1 MGSEMKRED
10 DEMRRLVE
18 LANRACSTGLSA
30 EDYEADFVAVVDFVN
45 THPGCRPTLLRLLL
59 NQIRE
64 GGGCIEFVELC
75 AHELGWEEIRQAA
88 TDRIASTDD
97 WRIKTPLSNVVKALD
112 ADWPDAEIYERW
124 RTKNGGAE

>member
-1 MGSEMKRED
+1 MGSEMKREN

-18 LANRACSTGLSA
+18 QANQACSTGLSA
-30 EDYEADFVAVVDFVN
+30 EDYEAAFVAVVDFVHA
-45 THPGCRPTLLRLLL
+45 HPGGRPTLLSLLL

-64 GGGCIEFVELC
+64 GGGCIEFVEFC
-75 AHELGWEEIRQAA
+75 AHELRWVEIRQGA

-97 WRIKTPLSNVVKALD
+97 WRIKTPLSNVVRALD